1 MFYPNKSLDKSP
13 PGAISRGRRHQRGL
27 LRGDFAQRHRTTRPL
42 GAGRRV
48 ASRRWEVATEWAW
61 KIIGKSWKNFE
72 W

>member
-27 LRGDFAQRHRTTRPL
+27 LRGDFAQRHRTARPL

-48 ASRRWEVATEWAW
+48 ASLGSRNGMGVENHR
-61 KIIGKSWKNFE
+61 KIMEKL
-72 W
+72 